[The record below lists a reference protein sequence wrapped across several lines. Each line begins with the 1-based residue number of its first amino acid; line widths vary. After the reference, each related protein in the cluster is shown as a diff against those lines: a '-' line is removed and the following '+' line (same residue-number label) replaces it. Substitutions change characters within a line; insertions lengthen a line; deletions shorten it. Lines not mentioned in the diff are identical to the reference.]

1 MHTYEIVDIN
11 IELLSVM
18 EVRINTRLVQD
29 YLSCA
34 LIQQLVVLRSVEESI
49 ACETVLLS
57 LSFSLFPLSHLA
69 Q

>member
-34 LIQQLVVLRSVEESI
+34 LIQQLEVLRSVEESI